1 MMKKLSKIQVIH
13 PAKNLDDFLKKQ
25 MSSSLSDDKM
35 NELMG
40 GVDACDAV
48 CTKQEMGGTCPCHTN
63 LV

>member
-1 MMKKLSKIQVIH
+1 MKKLSKIQVIH

-48 CTKQEMGGTCPCHTN
+48 CTKQEMDLN
-63 LV
+63 I